1 MLIYF
6 IILLIIVLLG
16 LILKPN
22 FASNNTNKKI
32 FIIITFILLF
42 CVSGFRNK
50 NVGVDTLQYYNA
62 FKRISLIDISNF
74 NVFRYEYGFTF
85 LCWILSKISNNPQ
98 ILLIVTSF
106 FINYSILRFIYKHS
120 NNVFISVLIYVLLNF
135 YFSYMNIMRQAIA
148 ISIVLWG
155 YDFIIENKNI
165 KFVLTCLF
173 ASLFHESALLA
184 ILLLIPNYF
193 RFNKKMLFC
202 VFVFVIVAF
211 FYGEKFFIFLS
222 NYSPR
227 LLEYTNSKY
236 NVSNYFGALLDALV
250 YVLTYIIGL
259 LTIKKNS
266 NQLSNITAIK
276 EKNMM
281 LGILGMAC
289 IFQSLV
295 IKVSIF
301 NRFSPYFTI
310 FIILWIPHTI
320 EKITNKKRK
329 TLYYLTLLFIFFLY
343 WLIIMLFRPQWYG
356 VVPYSLFI

>member
-6 IILLIIVLLG
+6 IVLLIIVLLG

-22 FASNNTNKKI
+22 HVGNNSNKKI

-42 CVSGFRNK
+42 CVSGFRDK
-50 NVGVDTLQYYNA
+50 NIGVDTLQYYNA
-62 FKRISLIDISNF
+62 FKKISLLDISKF
-74 NVFRYEYGFTF
+74 NVVRYEYGFTF
-85 LCWILSKISNNPQ
+85 LCWILSKISNKPQ

-106 FINYSILRFIYKHS
+106 FVNYSILKFIYKYS
-120 NNVFISVLIYVLLNF
+120 NNVFVSILIYILLNF

-148 ISIVLWG
+148 ISIVLFG
-155 YDFIIENKNI
+155 YDFIIKNKNI
-165 KFVLTCLF
+165 KFILTCLF

-202 VFVFVIVAF
+202 VFVFVIIAF
-211 FYGEKFFIFLS
+211 FYGERFFVFLA
-222 NYSPR
+222 NYSSR
-227 LLEYTNSKY
+227 LLEYVNSKY

-250 YVLTYIIGL
+250 YVLTYIFGI
-259 LTIKKNS
+259 INIENNS
-266 NQLSNITAIK
+266 NPLSDMKDIK
-276 EKNMM
+276 EKNVV

-310 FIILWIPHTI
+310 FIILWVPYTI

-329 TLYYLTLLFIFFLY
+329 VLYYLILLFIFFLY

-356 VVPYSLFI
+356 VVPYNLFI